1 MKNTRLEN
9 VIKQVKNARTGTYK
23 SWIFN
28 DDGTIK
34 DNVITGEVLY
44 LLEEMKEY
52 EISVSDEYI
61 ADFLKIDWHKRRNGN
76 TYNIGTNIS
85 NDIDY
90 KALEIDDGCIFLIQ
104 IHLDGDI
111 RCGYSDYFVLKM
123 EDFESFFELE
133 NWIQSKMLNDRYCAD
148 INLLSETYSVYDY
161 EKQENVGDFYERE
174 VEDLL
179 NQINEDN

>member
-9 VIKQVKNARTGTYK
+9 VIEQVKNERSKACR

-28 DDGTIK
+28 DNGTIK

-76 TYNIGTNIS
+76 TYNISANIS
-85 NDIDY
+85 NHIDY

-104 IHLDGDI
+104 IHLYGDI

-133 NWIQSKMLNDRYCAD
+133 NWIQSKIINDRYSANID
-148 INLLSETYSVYDY
+148 LLSETYSVYDY
-161 EKQENVGDFYERE
+161 EKQEDVGYFYALE

-179 NQINEDN
+179 NQINECN

>member
-1 MKNTRLEN
+1 MKNTRLGN
-9 VIKQVKNARTGTYK
+9 VIEQVKNERSK
-23 SWIFN
+23 DCRSWIFN
-28 DDGTIK
+28 ENGTIK

-44 LLEEMKEY
+44 LLEEMKKY

-76 TYNIGTNIS
+76 TYNVSANIS

-90 KALEIDDGCIFLIQ
+90 TALETEDYCIFLVKV
-104 IHLDGDI
+104 HLYGDI
-111 RCGYSDYFVLKM
+111 RSGYSDYFVLKM

-133 NWIQSKMLNDRYCAD
+133 NWLQYKMINDRYSAYID
-148 INLLSETYSVYDY
+148 LMSETYSVYDH